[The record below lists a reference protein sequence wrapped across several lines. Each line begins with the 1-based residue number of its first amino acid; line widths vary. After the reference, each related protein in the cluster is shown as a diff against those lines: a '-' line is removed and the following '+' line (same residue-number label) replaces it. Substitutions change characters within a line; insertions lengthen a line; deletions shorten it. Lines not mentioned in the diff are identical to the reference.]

1 MRRLLGIT
9 AALLLVSALPVSAA
23 TKGMWSLGAN
33 FGTGMYSNS
42 DINEGRDEAGVDE
55 VSSGW
60 EYGGSLR
67 YQVSPK
73 MGLDL
78 EVNRMT
84 PKVTHEISG
93 TEFDESTP
101 GMAIP
106 VNLVYNLS
114 ENDKFSF
121 NIFGGPGIVTG
132 AKWRISDDTG
142 DDELKG
148 GTSFYGQAGLETQ
161 WMVAPT
167 FALGARA
174 LGRTAKSELEAID
187 PTADIDYSGF
197 SFGLGARMFFG
208 GAH

>member
-42 DINEGRDEAGVDE
+42 DLNEGRDEAGVDE

-78 EVNRMT
+78 EFNRMN
-84 PKVTHEISG
+84 PKVTHNFTG
-93 TEFDESTP
+93 TDIDESTP

-106 VNLVYNLS
+106 VNLVYNIS
-114 ENDKFSF
+114 ENDKFAF
-121 NIFGGPGIVTG
+121 NIFGGPGMVTG
-132 AKWRISDDTG
+132 AKYRLSDGT
-142 DDELKG
+142 DDEEVSG

-161 WMVAPT
+161 WMVSPT

-174 LGRTAKSELEAID
+174 LGRTAKSEIENSD
-187 PTADIDYSGF
+187 PTVNIDYSGF

-208 GAH
+208 GTH